1 MFEESDKKGES
12 NDGSNEPRAADPAQT
27 AEFDY
32 IDDWDD
38 ESEASSASNSGSE
51 RKGAPAAGV
60 NSKAVNGKD
69 VLPGGGQDQ
78 GSITRALEDFD
89 AYLGEND
96 GDLAGAGGQSPE
108 LSRSKANLSN
118 SSFDRSE
125 PSGAFGFDK
134 PQVSGVFSRYDEET
148 RESDS
153 DEFDL
158 FEEEDGDDPHDRTL
172 QDIVNS
178 HEKQIRRLKK
188 QLAYQKEV
196 IQVVSELLVE
206 ARVIS
211 KRELKKRLRAL
222 RQK

>member
-1 MFEESDKKGES
+1 MFEESDKKGQS
-12 NDGSNEPRAADPAQT
+12 NDGSNEPMSADPAQT

-38 ESEASSASNSGSE
+38 ESEASSASESAPEGNS
-51 RKGAPAAGV
+51 APAAGV
-60 NSKAVNGKD
+60 NPKTANGQAA
-69 VLPGGGQDQ
+69 PHGGGQDQ

-118 SSFDRSE
+118 SSFERSE
-125 PSGAFGFDK
+125 PSGAFGYDQ

-158 FEEEDGDDPHDRTL
+158 FEEDEGDEPRDRTL
-172 QDIVNS
+172 QDIVTA
-178 HEKQIRRLKK
+178 HEKQMHRLKK